1 MGWMDKEAEVYTE
14 GWSVE
19 RPRLLHSLPHTRLN
33 FAQAS
38 TACFDHDRL
47 RALKAF
53 DDTKAG
59 VKGLVDAGVTTIPA
73 IFHHP
78 PESLADAPHLHHGH
92 HQFAIPVIDLAGLAT
107 LTGRASVVGA
117 MKAAAQTVGFFQVT
131 NHGVPE
137 SAMSEVLAAV
147 RRFNEEPAEAKAPY
161 YSRDPKRRARYQCNF
176 DLFRSPAASWRDTL
190 YMEMAPEPP
199 PPEEI
204 PPACRTIVPEYAGLV
219 QRLGRTLFGLLS
231 EALGL
236 PRRYLEEEAGCLE
249 GLSVGCHYYP
259 ACPEPRRTLGN
270 ARHSDPSFLT
280 VLLQDAV
287 GGLQVLVDDE
297 KRRPA
302 WLDVPA
308 EAGALVVNVG
318 DYLQILSNDRF
329 RSVEHRVVANGAGPR
344 VSVACFFR
352 ADASTRVLAPIVTA
366 GDGDGR
372 ARYRSTKVPEMLR
385 HYGAKGLDGVSALQ
399 RVRI

>member
-1 MGWMDKEAEVYTE
+1 M
-14 GWSVE
+14 
-19 RPRLLHSLPHTRLN
+19 
-33 FAQAS
+33 AS
-38 TACFDHDRL
+38 DHERL

-53 DDTKAG
+53 DGTKAG

-78 PESLADAPHLHHGH
+78 PESLADAPHHHRGH
-92 HQFAIPVIDLAGLAT
+92 HQFAIPVIDLAGLGT
-107 LTGRASVVGA
+107 PSERASVVGA
-117 MKAAAQTVGFFQVT
+117 MKAAAATVGFFQVT

-137 SAMSEVLAAV
+137 SAMSKVLAAV

-199 PPEEI
+199 PPEQI
-204 PPACRTIVPEYAGLV
+204 PPACRTIAPEYTRLV
-219 QRLGRTLFGLLS
+219 QRLGRILFGLLS

-236 PRRYLEEEAGCLE
+236 SRSYLEEEAGCLE
-249 GLSVGCHYYP
+249 GL
-259 ACPEPRRTLGN
+259 
-270 ARHSDPSFLT
+270 
-280 VLLQDAV
+280 
-287 GGLQVLVDDE
+287 
-297 KRRPA
+297 
-302 WLDVPA
+302 
-308 EAGALVVNVG
+308 NVG

-329 RSVEHRVVANGAGPR
+329 RSVEHRVVASSAGPR

-352 ADASTRVLAPIVTA
+352 ADASTRVLAPIVA
-366 GDGDGR
+366 GGDGDGR
-372 ARYRSTKVPEMLR
+372 ARYRSTTVPEMLR
-385 HYGAKGLDGVSALQ
+385 HYGTKGLGGVSALQ

>member
-1 MGWMDKEAEVYTE
+1 M
-14 GWSVE
+14 
-19 RPRLLHSLPHTRLN
+19 
-33 FAQAS
+33 AS
-38 TACFDHDRL
+38 DHERL

-53 DDTKAG
+53 DGTKAG

-78 PESLADAPHLHHGH
+78 PDSLADAPHHHGH
-92 HQFAIPVIDLAGLAT
+92 HQFAIPVIDLAGLAKPS
-107 LTGRASVVGA
+107 GRASVVGA
-117 MKAAAQTVGFFQVT
+117 VRAAAETVGFFQVT
-131 NHGVPE
+131 NHDVPE
-137 SAMSEVLAAV
+137 PAMSEILAAV

-161 YSRDPKRRARYQCNF
+161 YSRDTERRARYQCNF
-176 DLFRSPAASWRDTL
+176 DLFRSPTACWRDTL

-199 PPEEI
+199 PPEQI
-204 PPACRTIVPEYAGLV
+204 PPACRAIVPEYAGLV

-231 EALGL
+231 EAMGL
-236 PRRYLEEEAGCLE
+236 RRGYLEEEAGCLE

-259 ACPEPRRTLGN
+259 ACPEPHRTLGN

-287 GGLQVLVDDE
+287 GGLQVLVDVDE
-297 KRRPA
+297 RRPA
-302 WLDVPA
+302 WVDVPA
-308 EAGALVVNVG
+308 EACALVVNVG

-329 RSVEHRVVANGAGPR
+329 RSVEHRVVANTAGPR

-352 ADASTRVLAPIVTA
+352 ADASTRVLAPIVA
-366 GDGDGR
+366 GGDGDGR
-372 ARYRSTKVPEMLR
+372 ARYRSTTVPEMLR

>member
-1 MGWMDKEAEVYTE
+1 M
-14 GWSVE
+14 
-19 RPRLLHSLPHTRLN
+19 
-33 FAQAS
+33 AS
-38 TACFDHDRL
+38 DHERL

-53 DDTKAG
+53 DGTKAG

-78 PESLADAPHLHHGH
+78 PDSLADAPHHHGH
-92 HQFAIPVIDLAGLAT
+92 HQFAIPVIDLAGLAKPS
-107 LTGRASVVGA
+107 GRASVVGA
-117 MKAAAQTVGFFQVT
+117 VRAAAETVGFFQVT
-131 NHGVPE
+131 NHDVPE
-137 SAMSEVLAAV
+137 PAMSEILAAV

-161 YSRDPKRRARYQCNF
+161 YSRDTERRARYQCNF
-176 DLFRSPAASWRDTL
+176 DLFRSPTACWRDTL

-199 PPEEI
+199 PPEQI
-204 PPACRTIVPEYAGLV
+204 PPACRAIVPEYAGLV

-231 EALGL
+231 EAMGL
-236 PRRYLEEEAGCLE
+236 RRGYLEEEAGCLE

-259 ACPEPRRTLGN
+259 ACPEPHRTLGN

-287 GGLQVLVDDE
+287 GGLQ
-297 KRRPA
+297 
-302 WLDVPA
+302 
-308 EAGALVVNVG
+308 
-318 DYLQILSNDRF
+318 ILSNDRF
-329 RSVEHRVVANGAGPR
+329 RSVEHRVVANTAGPR

-352 ADASTRVLAPIVTA
+352 ADASTRVLAPIVA
-366 GDGDGR
+366 GGDGDGR
-372 ARYRSTKVPEMLR
+372 ARYRSTTVPEMLR